1 MDLTEGSYDLHLE
14 RLRADSSAHDP
25 PPLTPERLTAI
36 LAGLSS
42 QDPDEQR
49 WSQLE
54 LAGHPD
60 DEPWNDD
67 AFTDELRHL
76 LESADPSVSAPAGV
90 ARPRPL
96 ASTW

>member
-42 QDPDEQR
+42 RDPDEQR

-76 LESADPSVSAPAGV
+76 LESADPSVSATAGV